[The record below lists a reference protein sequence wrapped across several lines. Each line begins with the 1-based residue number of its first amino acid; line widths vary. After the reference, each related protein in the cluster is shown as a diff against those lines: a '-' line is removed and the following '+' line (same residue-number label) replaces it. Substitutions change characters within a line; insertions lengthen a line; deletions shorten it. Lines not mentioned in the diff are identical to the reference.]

1 MIVIMIPNKTQAI
14 ALLKEYLKE
23 KPNLDHSFLVAYGL
37 QGVSKLLLKNE
48 KEQEYWFVVGLLH
61 DLDLECFGGDINKH
75 TLVTEK
81 ILQEKDIDQQ
91 LIEDI
96 KSHNEIV
103 GVERNTDLRNALYS
117 LDGLT
122 GIIRAY
128 VLMRP
133 DKDITKAET
142 KSVLKKLKD
151 KYFAAAVNREQI
163 MLCEKT
169 LGITLEKFVDITLD
183 EIKKNYVLE

>member
-1 MIVIMIPNKTQAI
+1 MIPNRTQAMV
-14 ALLKEYLKE
+14 LLKEHLKE
-23 KPNLDHSFLVAYGL
+23 KPNIDHSFLVAYGL
-37 QGVSKLLLKNE
+37 LGISKLLNLSE
-48 KEQEYWFVVGLLH
+48 TEQDYWFVIGLLH
-61 DLDLECFGGDINKH
+61 DLDLESFNEDIKEH

-81 ILQEKDIDQQ
+81 ILLEKNVDKELID
-91 LIEDI
+91 DI
-96 KSHNEIV
+96 KSHNEII
-103 GVERNTDLRNALYS
+103 GVERNSNLRNALYS

-142 KSVLKKLKD
+142 KSIIKKLKD

-163 MLCEKT
+163 YLCEKT
-169 LGITLEKFVDITLD
+169 LGIEIEKFVSAALE
-183 EIKKNYVLE
+183 EIKKNYILE

>member
-1 MIVIMIPNKTQAI
+1 MIPNKTQAI
-14 ALLKEYLKE
+14 SLLKEHIKE
-23 KPNLDHSFLVAYGL
+23 KANLDHSFLVGYGL
-37 QGVSKLLLKNE
+37 LGISKLLNLPE
-48 KEQEYWFVVGLLH
+48 KEQEYAFVLGLLH
-61 DLDLECFGGDINKH
+61 DLDLECFGEDINKH

-81 ILQEKDIDQQ
+81 ILQEKGINQE

-96 KSHNEIV
+96 KSHNEAV
-103 GVERNTDLRNALYS
+103 GVKRNSDLRNALYS

-133 DKDITKAET
+133 DKDISKAET
-142 KSVLKKLKD
+142 KSILKKLKD

-163 MLCEKT
+163 YLCEKT
-169 LGITLEKFVDITLD
+169 LGIDIEKFVSAALE
-183 EIKKNYVLE
+183 EIKRNYVLF

>member
-1 MIVIMIPNKTQAI
+1 MIPNRTEAI

-23 KPNLDHSFLVAYGL
+23 KPNLDHSYLVGYGL
-37 QGVSKLLLKNE
+37 LGISKLLNLSE
-48 KEQEYWFVVGLLH
+48 EEQEYAFVLGLLH
-61 DLDLECFGGDINKH
+61 DLDLECFEEDINKH
-75 TLVTEK
+75 TLVTER
-81 ILQEKDIDQQ
+81 ILQDRDVDQRLID
-91 LIEDI
+91 DI
-96 KSHNEIV
+96 KSHNEVV
-103 GVERNTDLRNALYS
+103 GVERNSDLRNALYS

-142 KSVLKKLKD
+142 KSILKKLKD

-163 MLCEKT
+163 YLCEKT
-169 LGITLEKFVDITLD
+169 LGIDIEKFISAALE
-183 EIKKNYVLE
+183 EIKKNYILE

>member
-1 MIVIMIPNKTQAI
+1 M
-14 ALLKEYLKE
+14 
-23 KPNLDHSFLVAYGL
+23 AYGL
-37 QGVSKLLLKNE
+37 LGISKFLNLPEEN
-48 KEQEYWFVVGLLH
+48 QEYAFVLGLLH
-61 DLDLECFGGDINKH
+61 DLDLESFGEDINKH

-81 ILQEKDIDQQ
+81 ILQEKGINQK

-96 KSHNEIV
+96 KSHNEVI
-103 GVERNTDLRNALYS
+103 GVERNSDLRNALFS

-133 DKDITKAET
+133 DKDISKAET
-142 KSVLKKLKD
+142 KSILKKLKD
-151 KYFAAAVNREQI
+151 KYFAAAVNREHI
-163 MLCEKT
+163 YLCEKT
-169 LGITLEKFVDITLD
+169 LGIDTDKFVGAALE

>member
-1 MIVIMIPNKTQAI
+1 MIPNRTQAI
-14 ALLKEYLKE
+14 ALLKGHLKE
-23 KPNLDHSFLVAYGL
+23 KPNLDHSYLVGYGL
-37 QGVSKLLLKNE
+37 LGISKLLNFSE
-48 KEQEYWFVVGLLH
+48 EEQEYAFVLGLLH
-61 DLDLECFGGDINKH
+61 DLDLECFSGDIKQH
-75 TLVTEK
+75 TLITEN
-81 ILQEKDIDQQ
+81 ILQEKGIDQR
-91 LIEDI
+91 LIDDI
-96 KSHNEIV
+96 KSHNEAV
-103 GVERNTDLRNALYS
+103 GAERNSDIRNALYS

-142 KSVLKKLKD
+142 KSILKKLKD

-163 MLCEKT
+163 YLCEKT
-169 LGITLEKFVDITLD
+169 LGIDIERFVSAALE

>member
-1 MIVIMIPNKTQAI
+1 MIVIMIPNKEQATG
-14 ALLKEYLKE
+14 LLKEYIKE
-23 KPNLDHSFLVAYGL
+23 KPNLDHSFLVAYGM
-37 QGVSKLLLKNE
+37 QGLAKHFNE
-48 KEQEYWFVVGLLH
+48 NQEYWFMVGLLH
-61 DLDLECFGGDINKH
+61 DLDLERFNGDIKEH
-75 TLVTEK
+75 TIVTEI
-81 ILQEKDIDQQ
+81 ILQEKGFDQQ

>member
-1 MIVIMIPNKTQAI
+1 VIVIMIPKKEQATG
-14 ALLKEYLKE
+14 LLKEYIKE
-23 KPNLDHSFLVAYGL
+23 KPNLDHSFLVAYGM
-37 QGVSKLLLKNE
+37 QGIAKLLLKTE
-48 KEQEYWFVVGLLH
+48 ETQEYWFVVGLLH
-61 DLDLECFGGDINKH
+61 DLDLECFGGNIEQH
-75 TLVTEK
+75 TLVTER
-81 ILQEKDIDQQ
+81 ILLEKGIDKE

-96 KSHNEIV
+96 KSHNEII
-103 GVERNTDLRNALYS
+103 GVERNSDLRNALYS

-142 KSVLKKLKD
+142 KSILKKLKD
-151 KYFAAAVNREQI
+151 KYFAAAVSREQI

-169 LGITLEKFVDITLD
+169 LGIDIEKFVSAALE